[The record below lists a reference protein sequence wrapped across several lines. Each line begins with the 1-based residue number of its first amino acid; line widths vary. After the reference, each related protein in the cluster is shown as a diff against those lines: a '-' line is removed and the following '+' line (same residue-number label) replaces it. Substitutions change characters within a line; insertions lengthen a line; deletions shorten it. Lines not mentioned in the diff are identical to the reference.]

1 MGQVITLSLIVVH
14 SILLVI
20 VADLLMRSRLI
31 LIFPI
36 IIDTTIAI
44 VSTASWLWM
53 RWSYLAPIVLLETGC
68 NLSLIGSS

>member
-44 VSTASWLWM
+44 VSTAS
-53 RWSYLAPIVLLETGC
+53 
-68 NLSLIGSS
+68 